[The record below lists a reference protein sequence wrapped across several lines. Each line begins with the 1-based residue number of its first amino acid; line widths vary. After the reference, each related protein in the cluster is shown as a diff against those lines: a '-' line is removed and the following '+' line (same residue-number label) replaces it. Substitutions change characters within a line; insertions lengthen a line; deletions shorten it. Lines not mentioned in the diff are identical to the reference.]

1 MRCYNC
7 LGDLIWGG
15 DDDSDD
21 EEHSI
26 VTNLSCPQCGAFV
39 LVYWSQKEKEENAK
53 RND

>member
-1 MRCYNC
+1 MRCYGC
-7 LGDLIWGG
+7 LNGLIWGG

-21 EEHSI
+21 GEHRI
-26 VTNLSCPQCGAFV
+26 VTNLSCPECGAFV